1 MFTFFQVFDRAL
13 LLQLMLGKRSAKR
26 TQSDNDKSY
35 PSLDD
40 ELETE
45 TKKLRISGTPGELSL
60 LKEINAF
67 KANGPEKVVLQRG
80 ARAMFATVI
89 FTGPPVEQFCPKR
102 FSIEVGKHYP
112 HEPPSVRVVEAEYFG
127 TRPIIDMEGIISHKT
142 LRSNTWNALL
152 CMKDVVSLL
161 GEVRASFRQG
171 HAPRPVTVLDAGTG
185 ADTGIDTG
193 ANADNVERKTDF
205 SAMEEE
211 SEDQEMT
218 HSQASVE
225 DGMEI

>member
-1 MFTFFQVFDRAL
+1 
-13 LLQLMLGKRSAKR
+13 MLGKRRAKR
-26 TQSDNDKSY
+26 TPSDNDESY

-40 ELETE
+40 QLETE
-45 TKKLRISGTPGELSL
+45 TKKLRISGSPGELSL
-60 LKEINAF
+60 LKEIDDF
-67 KANGPEKVVLQRG
+67 KANGSEKVVLQRG
-80 ARAMFATVI
+80 ARAMFAMII
-89 FTGPPVEQFCPKR
+89 FTGPPVEQFCPKL

-112 HEPPSVRVVEAEYFG
+112 HDPPSVRVVEAEYFG
-127 TRPIIDMEGIISHKT
+127 TKPIIDMEGMISHTT
-142 LRSNTWNALL
+142 LSSDTWNALL

-171 HAPRPVTVLDAGTG
+171 HAPRPLTVLDLGTG

-193 ANADNVERKTDF
+193 VNADNVERKRDF
-205 SAMEEE
+205 CAMEEE

-225 DGMEI
+225 DDMEM